1 MHNLIAYW
9 GSKATDERD
18 LQVNIPSDLVKE
30 LAAAM
35 KEAGIPLPD
44 SEKRWRQA
52 FRALKVWLL
61 LSTSDCSSAQFKS
74 VEQILTNLQSIPPDT
89 QLDGEPQFLKEI

>member
-1 MHNLIAYW
+1 M
-9 GSKATDERD
+9 
-18 LQVNIPSDLVKE
+18 NIPSDLVKQ

-52 FRALKVWLL
+52 FRALKVGILHFK
-61 LSTSDCSSAQFKS
+61 CERSAARFRNT
-74 VEQILTNLQSIPPDT
+74 VEQILTTLHSSALDT
-89 QLDGEPQFLKEI
+89 